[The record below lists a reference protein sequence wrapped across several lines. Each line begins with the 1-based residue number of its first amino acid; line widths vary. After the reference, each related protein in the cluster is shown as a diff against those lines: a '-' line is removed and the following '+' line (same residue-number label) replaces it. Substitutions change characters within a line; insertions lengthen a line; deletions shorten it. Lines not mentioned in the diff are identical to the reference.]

1 MSLIAELKR
10 RNVFRVGVA
19 YGIVGWLLVE
29 MASVVL
35 PALRLPEW
43 TLTLLVFLVVTGF
56 PLALFFAWAF
66 ELTPEGIKRE
76 TEIDPGQSITR
87 STGQKLDYAIFGLL
101 ALVVVFLL
109 VDNFMPEAEPKQA
122 VAAPEPLPVA
132 EAVVPERSIAVL
144 PFENLSDDASNEY
157 FSHGISEELLNV
169 LTRVTSLR
177 VASRTSSFSFK
188 GTNTAIPEI
197 AAQLN
202 VNHILEGSVRKAG
215 NKVRIT
221 AQLIDVRSDS
231 HLWSDTYDR
240 ELDDIFSI
248 QKEIA
253 TNIVAAMTQYLVSGQ
268 IIARSITPTTADTAA
283 YEIYLQ
289 GRYLLALRGGEN
301 LEEAARLFEQAVEI
315 DNSFAAAYASLGKT
329 YALLPG
335 YLPVSDSRPFT
346 EKSEAAIDNSLQL
359 DPDQTEALIAR
370 GLNAT
375 FYRLAWDEARA
386 AFEHALHVKPND
398 AEVHNFYGD
407 YFATIGDFAS
417 AEEFERRAME
427 LDMLADVH
435 ARDMASL
442 MRSMGR
448 YDEALVYAERA
459 MELQV
464 SANNYMALIWSQ
476 LYLKNF
482 DAARQSILQ
491 LEALPGVDPAWHA
504 PLWTRYYHAQQDWDR
519 ARPYYEELKKAALSD
534 KASAALTSFFA
545 LDIEGI
551 EVALQLM
558 ELAYVRRDVWLT
570 RGPFFLPEEKST
582 DPRWLAFWEKPGL
595 KELIELRRSHRS
607 KQDSH

>member
-1 MSLIAELKR
+1 
-10 RNVFRVGVA
+10 
-19 YGIVGWLLVE
+19 
-29 MASVVL
+29 
-35 PALRLPEW
+35 
-43 TLTLLVFLVVTGF
+43 
-56 PLALFFAWAF
+56 
-66 ELTPEGIKRE
+66 
-76 TEIDPGQSITR
+76 
-87 STGQKLDYAIFGLL
+87 
-101 ALVVVFLL
+101 
-109 VDNFMPEAEPKQA
+109 MPEAEPKQA

-221 AQLIDVRSDS
+221 AQLIDVESDS

-253 TNIVAAMTQYLVSGQ
+253 ANIVAAMTQYLISGQ
-268 IIARSITPTTADTAA
+268 IIARSITPTAADTAA

-335 YLPVSDSRPFT
+335 YLGVSDSRSFT
-346 EKSEAAIDNSLQL
+346 ERSEDAIDKALQL
-359 DPDQTEALIAR
+359 DPDQTEALTAR
-370 GLNAT
+370 GVNAML
-375 FYRLAWDEARA
+375 YRWEWDEART
-386 AFEHALHVKPND
+386 AFERALRLSPND
-398 AEVHNFYGD
+398 AEIHNFYGD
-407 YFATIGDFAS
+407 YFRIIGDFAN
-417 AEEFERRAME
+417 AEKFERRAME
-427 LDMLADVH
+427 LDMLSDVH
-435 ARDMASL
+435 VRDLAVL
-442 MRSMGR
+442 MMSMGR
-448 YDEALVYAERA
+448 YDEAVAYAQRA
-459 MELQV
+459 IKLHV
-464 SANNYMALIWSQ
+464 SADGYNILISSQ
-476 LYLKNF
+476 LRLKDL

-491 LEALPGVDPAWHA
+491 MEALPGVDPTWHA
-504 PLWTRYYHAQQDWDR
+504 DLWARYYHAQQDWDR
-519 ARPYYEELKKAALSD
+519 ARPYYEKLKKAALSD
-534 KASAALTSFFA
+534 NASAAYTSFYA
-545 LDIEGI
+545 LDIEGV
-551 EVALQLM
+551 EVALELM
-558 ELAYVRRDVWLT
+558 EFAYVRRDYSLTWLIEVS
-570 RGPFFLPEEKST
+570 GSPEGRST

-595 KELIELRRSHRS
+595 KELIELRRSYRAE
-607 KQDSH
+607 QDAI